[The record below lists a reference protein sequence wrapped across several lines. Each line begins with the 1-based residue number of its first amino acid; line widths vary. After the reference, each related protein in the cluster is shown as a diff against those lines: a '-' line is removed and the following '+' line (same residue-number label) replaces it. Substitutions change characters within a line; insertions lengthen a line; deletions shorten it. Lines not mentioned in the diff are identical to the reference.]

1 MIDPTPTPTLA
12 DAVELGGQA
21 PAREARLHELAAA
34 WPVGERL
41 RAAAVEEVAAQL
53 RAALAT
59 PLHEVL
65 AAGWRTTDAARA
77 LAGHQP
83 GETETLDLAEHTIR
97 WSATPA
103 VELVMDGTGSEGAP
117 LATIGFAVDIAIA
130 VRAGV
135 LVVQGGRFVR
145 LHAAALEVTASLA
158 VEDVP
163 LAEWSR
169 PLPVPGTL
177 VFGDEGVP
185 VAGVPDGAVGSA
197 VSVPAIAP

>member
-1 MIDPTPTPTLA
+1 MIAPTPSLA
-12 DAVELGGQA
+12 DAVELGGQT
-21 PAREARLHELAAA
+21 PALEVRLHELAAA

-65 AAGWRTTDAARA
+65 AAGWRGTDAVRP
-77 LAGHQP
+77 LAGQQP
-83 GETETLDLAEHTIR
+83 GETEALDLAEHTIR
-97 WSATPA
+97 WSATPT
-103 VELVMDGTGSEGAP
+103 VELVVEGASPDGAP
-117 LATIGFAVDIAIA
+117 LATIGFAVDVAIA

-145 LHAAALEVTASLA
+145 LHAAALEVSASLA
-158 VEDVP
+158 VEEVP

-185 VAGVPDGAVGSA
+185 VAGVPEGAVGSA
-197 VSVPAIAP
+197 VSVPSIAP